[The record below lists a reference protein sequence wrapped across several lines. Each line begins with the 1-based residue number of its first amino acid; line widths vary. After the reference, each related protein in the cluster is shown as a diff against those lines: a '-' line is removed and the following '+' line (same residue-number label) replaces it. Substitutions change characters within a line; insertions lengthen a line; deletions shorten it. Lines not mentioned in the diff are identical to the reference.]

1 LEEYEEMYKNSYIID
16 SLPKN
21 LYSQMFIDDLNNHIK
36 EKGLQKITQFLNKEH
51 EQQFS
56 RGFFE
61 Q

>member
-1 LEEYEEMYKNSYIID
+1 
-16 SLPKN
+16 
-21 LYSQMFIDDLNNHIK
+21 MFIDDLNNHIK